1 MITHNKVKTIT
12 LIIASLLLTGFA
24 ARKPVVKEPPAPS
37 FYPCEEEVFWWAVM
51 MAESGGNPKTRYVE
65 STGEVSGG
73 LYQLSVGDAGRYGC
87 NFRSEPDLYD
97 AVKNTDCKD
106 KIAAKLRAKYPT
118 EKWSKSLARYWGT
131 MRSKEEW
138 PEYFLKYPTHNGYKN
153 IQKYAKQKGCVF

>member
-1 MITHNKVKTIT
+1 MIISNRIKVIHLTIVSIFLHGCVAT
-12 LIIASLLLTGFA
+12 I
-24 ARKPVVKEPPAPS
+24 PVVKEPPVPS

-87 NFRSEPDLYD
+87 TFGSEADLYD
-97 AVKNTDCKD
+97 AKKNTDCKD

-118 EKWSKSLARYWGT
+118 EKWSKSLGRYWGT

-138 PEYFLKYPTHNGYKN
+138 PEYFVKYPNHNGYKN
-153 IQKYAKQKGCVF
+153 IQKYAAQKGCIF